1 MPIKMFLRIKKRV
14 NPSGKIYEYAYWVAN
29 KYRKRR
35 KMPKQKVKQ
44 YLGRVYRF
52 EKVSNKEIEQLGNQQ
67 GSGKD
72 KIKLLLE
79 NELKNYGFEQKE
91 GVWRKENCLINIEQG
106 ICVDNEGKNICI
118 AINDGLLHQSTI
130 NSLIVFKPKESL
142 EKGIGK
148 QLANALIS
156 AGIRPKEAVFIDLF
170 REIMR
175 QVIDDSRQQAT
186 TPGNTKQ

>member
-1 MPIKMFLRIKKRV
+1 MFLRIKKRT
-14 NPSGKIYEYAYWVAN
+14 NPSGKSYEYAYWVSN

-52 EKVSNKEIEQLGNQQ
+52 EKVSNNEIEQLEDQQ
-67 GSGKD
+67 ESSKN

-91 GVWRKENCLINIEQG
+91 GFWQRENCLINIEQG
-106 ICVDNEGKNICI
+106 ICMDNEGKNVCI

-130 NSLIVFKPKESL
+130 DSLIAFKPKESL
-142 EKGIGK
+142 EKDIGK

-156 AGIRPKEAVFIDLF
+156 AGIKPKEAVFISLF
-170 REIMR
+170 RQIMQ
-175 QVIDDSRQQAT
+175 QVNDDY
-186 TPGNTKQ
+186 